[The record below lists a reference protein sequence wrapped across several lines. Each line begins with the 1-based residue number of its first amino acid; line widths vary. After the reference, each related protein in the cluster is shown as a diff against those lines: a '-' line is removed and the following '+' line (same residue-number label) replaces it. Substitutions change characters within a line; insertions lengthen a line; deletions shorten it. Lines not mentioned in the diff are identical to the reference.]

1 MKLKKGDTLVE
12 VAFAI
17 GIFSLVA
24 VTVISVVS
32 ASTSAA
38 QAALETTLTREDIDS
53 QAEALRFIHDS
64 YVNGSQSAVVN
75 TDNVYENLWR
85 TITSLAYNDGDT
97 YSSSYPETRLR
108 GQNIKKYEVTACSNL
123 YNGTSGMYN
132 LVSSPGTKTPFI
144 IDIRKL
150 SSTSP
155 GDVVLRGTS
164 NNKFQPA
171 ATFPRIIYGGSGTSE
186 DLYNQTQGG
195 TNDIY
200 RVEGLYIIAVKG
212 QAIDVDPTSNAANR
226 AAYYDFYIRSCYM
239 PTNIDRASTL
249 STMVRLYD
257 PAIVHY

>member
-64 YVNGSQSAVVN
+64 YVNGSQSAVKY
-75 TDNVYENLWR
+75 TDNVYERVWER
-85 TITSLAYNDGDT
+85 ITSLAYSNSDT
-97 YSSSYPETRLR
+97 YSNSYPEADLR
-108 GQNIKKYEVTACSNL
+108 GHNIKEYKVTSCSNL
-123 YNGTSGMYN
+123 YNGNNGMHN
-132 LVSSPGTKTPFI
+132 LKTGSSAPFI

-150 SSTSP
+150 SSTNPDEIISIGP
-155 GDVVLRGTS
+155 GNS
-164 NNKFQPA
+164 KFQPA
-171 ATFPRIIYGGSGTSE
+171 TTFPRILYGGGTSE
-186 DLYNQTQGG
+186 DLYTQAQGG
-195 TNDIY
+195 NNTIY

-212 QAIDVDPTSNAANR
+212 QAIDVDPTSGAPYKS
-226 AAYYDFYIRSCYM
+226 AYYDFYIRSCFM
-239 PTNIDRASTL
+239 PTNIDRASTI

-257 PAIVHY
+257 PAIIH